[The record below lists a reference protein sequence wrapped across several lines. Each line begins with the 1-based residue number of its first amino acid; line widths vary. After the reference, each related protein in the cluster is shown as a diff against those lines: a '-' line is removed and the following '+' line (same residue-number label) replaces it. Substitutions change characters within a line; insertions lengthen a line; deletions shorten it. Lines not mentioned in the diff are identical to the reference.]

1 MSSTPLE
8 NEATLR
14 ARVVALNVA
23 IGKGVRS
30 VTLGGQTITYNTTA
44 SLIEARD
51 DAKKQLTAL
60 ESSTATVKRSRQS
73 YAVFG
78 GRDY

>member
-1 MSSTPLE
+1 MATTPLE
-8 NEATLR
+8 TEITLR

-51 DAKKQLTAL
+51 DAKKQLSAL
-60 ESSTATVKRSRQS
+60 EALSAPVKRSRQS

>member
-1 MSSTPLE
+1 MATTPLE
-8 NEATLR
+8 TETTLR

-30 VTLGGQTITYNTTA
+30 VTLGGQTITYNTTT

-51 DAKKQLTAL
+51 DAAKQLKAL
-60 ESSTATVKRSRQS
+60 GAAAAPVKKSRQS